1 MLYIGYMFSSKT
13 LETGKILVYA
23 ATLTIVAAVISVVTG
38 FVITPYH
45 RAVATNATAASANV
59 TLGTPQ
65 LIGTEYDKTTSLKP
79 TVVNGTHGLQITFTG
94 NGVLNGVNTTDNGKV
109 FSTNITAGAVRSEG
123 QGVLMSKNGTA
134 TSVILGVGQFG
145 SDGKL
150 RDIGTVF
157 YPKATGT
164 LASFGNTI
172 VVFKDEIDKAGNAI
186 TKVWKFK

>member
-23 ATLTIVAAVISVVTG
+23 ATLTVVAAVISVVPG

-94 NGVLNGVNTTDNGKV
+94 TGVLNGVNTTDNGKV

-164 LASFGNTI
+164 LASLGNTI

>member
-23 ATLTIVAAVISVVTG
+23 ATLTVVAAVISVVPG
-38 FVITPYH
+38 FVITPYP

-94 NGVLNGVNTTDNGKV
+94 TGVLNGVNTTDNGKV

-164 LASFGNTI
+164 LASLGNTI